1 VMHIAAPAPAVNVG
15 LFVQWTEE
23 QELPLEQR
31 SMLLCEFKEDNNG
44 NTTLFLVLAESEMLR
59 RSTVLLN
66 NQPVF
71 SDITFSIV
79 RYKLSFLTL
88 LGVDEE
94 GHAESLLWAFLP
106 DETEETFTRVLSTW
120 KAAVF
125 KLTGVQL
132 KPSVALSYDCD
143 AEQNAL
149 ECSFWL
155 C

>member
-1 VMHIAAPAPAVNVG
+1 MPFALPTTRLLA
-15 LFVQWTEE
+15 LWTEE
-23 QELPLEQR
+23 QELPFEQR
-31 SMLLCEFKEDNNG
+31 RMLQCEFQEGSDG
-44 NTTLFLVLAESEMLR
+44 NTKLLLVLADSAMLR
-59 RSTVLLN
+59 RATILLN

-71 SDITFSIV
+71 SDTTFSIV

-88 LGVDEE
+88 LGLDEE
-94 GHAESLLWAFLP
+94 GHGESLLWAFLP
-106 DETEETFTRVLSTW
+106 DETEETFARVLTTW

-132 KPSVALSYDCD
+132 KPSVALSDDCD

-149 ECSFWL
+149 ECGVWL